1 MLSAGA
7 IAVASAGEAG
17 AGWNLGENWPLA
29 LLFLTAVFWFAVAV
43 WALVSCSRA
52 RAALQRR
59 DEETQFAFET
69 NTPIS
74 ATPAAAANGRLLFDS
89 APYPAWLRDEDM
101 RLVAVNAAYV
111 RAVEADSVARV
122 LQDQIEIVD
131 NALTG
136 STRETAQRALERGEA
151 IEERHFAI
159 VGGQRR
165 ALLVTDI
172 PVSDGVA
179 GYAVD
184 VTEAEEA
191 RAEVARLLDSQAET
205 MNKLLSPIAIFDAEQ
220 HLQFFNSAFAA
231 MTRLHEDW
239 LSDKPDHASLLEAM
253 REGRRLPEQADFQ
266 AWKREQ
272 IELHHCVEPVED
284 LWHLP
289 DGTALRMVA
298 QPHPLGG
305 LLLLYDDVTD
315 RLALEGSYNTLI
327 AVQRETLNNLHE
339 AVAVYGSDGRLKLYN
354 PSYSKIW
361 DLDPEFLDGE
371 PHFGDILERARALL
385 DDGDDWLERKE
396 LLLGQVG
403 ERQAQSG
410 RWHRPDGRVLDFAL
424 VPLPDGRVLTT
435 HLDITDSVRIERALR
450 ERSEALETADRLKSE
465 FVAHMSYELRTPL
478 NSIIGFSEL
487 IAGGI
492 AGPLSE
498 TQSGYLGYVLQAA
511 GDLRELIDDI
521 LDLAVLEAGAM
532 SLDIETVS
540 VEALVE
546 SVLAISREQ
555 ARKASLQ
562 LEAKVAP
569 NCGSIE
575 GDQRRLVQAVYNIVT
590 NALKFTP
597 KGGRVRVEAR
607 PCDRQPDRIEI
618 IVSDTGVGIAE
629 EDREMVFEK
638 FYTAPSQSAR
648 SGVGLGLSL
657 VQSFVELHGGE
668 VDLASKTTRGTTVIC
683 RLPRRQSADAAP
695 VDTAL

>member
-1 MLSAGA
+1 MGD
-7 IAVASAGEAG
+7 
-17 AGWNLGENWPLA
+17 NWPLA
-29 LLFLTAVFWFAVAV
+29 LLFLAAVFWFVVAI
-43 WALVSCSRA
+43 WALVACSRA
-52 RAALQRR
+52 RAAMRRR
-59 DEETQFAFET
+59 DEGDGLAAEEA
-69 NTPIS
+69 TPGP
-74 ATPAAAANGRLLFDS
+74 ATPASAAYGQLLFDS
-89 APYPAWLRDEDM
+89 APMPAWLRDERM
-101 RLVAVNAAYV
+101 RLVAVNSAYV
-111 RAVEADSVARV
+111 HAVEAESAAQV
-122 LQDQIEIVD
+122 LRDQIEIVD

-136 STRETAQRALERGEA
+136 STCETAQRALDRGETV
-151 IEERHFAI
+151 EERHFAI
-159 VGGQRR
+159 VAGQRR
-165 ALLVTDI
+165 ALAVTDI
-172 PVSDGVA
+172 PLRDGVA

-220 HLQFFNSAFAA
+220 HLQFFNSAFV
-231 MTRLHEDW
+231 TVSRLSEDW
-239 LSDKPDHASLLEAM
+239 LAEKPDHASLLEAM

-272 IELHHCVEPVED
+272 LELHHCVEPVED

-305 LLLLYDDVTD
+305 LLLLFDDVTD

-354 PSYSKIW
+354 PSYSKVW

-371 PHFGDILERARALL
+371 PHFGEILERARPLL
-385 DDGDDWLERKE
+385 YDGESWEERKE
-396 LLLGQVG
+396 RLLGQVG

-435 HLDITDSVRIERALR
+435 HLDVTDSVRIERALR

-465 FVAHMSYELRTPL
+465 FVAHISYELRTPL
-478 NSIIGFSEL
+478 NSIIGFSEM
-487 IAGGI
+487 IASGI
-492 AGPLSE
+492 AGPLNE
-498 TQSGYLGYVLQAA
+498 AQSGYLGYVLQAA

-532 SLDIETVS
+532 SLDIGTVS

-555 ARKASLQ
+555 ARKSGLQ
-562 LEAKVAP
+562 LEAEVAP

-597 KGGRVRVEAR
+597 KGGRVRLRAR
-607 PCDRQPDRIEI
+607 PCAEEPEQIEI
-618 IVSDTGVGIAE
+618 AVSDTGVGIAE
-629 EDREMVFEK
+629 EDRDMVFEK
-638 FYTAPSQSAR
+638 FYTAPSQTAH

-657 VQSFVELHGGE
+657 VQSFVELHGGKVE
-668 VDLASKTTRGTTVIC
+668 LSSKAKQGTTVIC
-683 RLPRRQSADAAP
+683 RLPRRQSADATML
-695 VDTAL
+695 DTPH